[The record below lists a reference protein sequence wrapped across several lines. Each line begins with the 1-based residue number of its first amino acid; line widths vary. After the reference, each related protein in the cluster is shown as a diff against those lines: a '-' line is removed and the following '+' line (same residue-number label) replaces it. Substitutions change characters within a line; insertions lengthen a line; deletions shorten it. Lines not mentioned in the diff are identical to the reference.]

1 VDIAM
6 ELENFEITEASLLGT
21 PDLVSIHCAAWK
33 NNDIWRPLML
43 DAASSDEHD
52 WFVRAWRQRNS
63 LPDRKV
69 YKITDRATE

>member
-1 VDIAM
+1 M
-6 ELENFEITEASLLGT
+6 ERESFEITEASLLDT
-21 PDLVSIHCAAWK
+21 PVLVSIHCAAWK

-43 DAASSDEHD
+43 DVTSSDEHD
-52 WFVRAWRQRNS
+52 WLVRAWRQRNS